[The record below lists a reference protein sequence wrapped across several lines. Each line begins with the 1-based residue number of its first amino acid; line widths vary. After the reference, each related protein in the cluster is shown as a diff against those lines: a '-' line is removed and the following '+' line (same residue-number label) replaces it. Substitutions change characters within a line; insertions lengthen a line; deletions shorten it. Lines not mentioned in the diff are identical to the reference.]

1 MPTPPILD
9 PEAVA
14 NLRALSPDDSD
25 AFVKEILGIFL
36 EDTQLRLTDLRAS
49 RDLCDVPTFV
59 RAAHSVKGSSSNVG
73 AGELRAAA
81 EKLEQHAKQ
90 HGLTD
95 TDSLVAEIEAA
106 FTRVEPELR
115 KLLD

>member
-1 MPTPPILD
+1 MCTLPILD

-36 EDTQLRLTDLRAS
+36 EDTRLRLTELRTSKS
-49 RDLCDVPTFV
+49 RGDIPTFA

-81 EKLEQHAKQ
+81 EKLSSMPSSTASR
-90 HGLTD
+90 TP
-95 TDSLVAEIEAA
+95 IC
-106 FTRVEPELR
+106 
-115 KLLD
+115 